1 MGFFDKLKRGLTKT
15 RDDFNSKM
23 SQVFSF
29 GRKIDEEF
37 YEELEETLIQAD
49 VGVQTALELSERL
62 RQREKQEKIREV
74 EPLRL
79 ALQEEIVK
87 MIKGANQED
96 RNRFLLKGGRLNVIL
111 VVGVNG
117 AGKTT
122 TIGKMA
128 NYYRSIGHKVLLA
141 AADTFRA
148 AAIEQLCT
156 WGERAGVDV
165 IRQAGGAD
173 PGAVVFDA
181 CQAAKSRGT
190 NILIVDTA
198 GRLQNKTNLM
208 EELRKINRII
218 EREAPGANVE
228 VLLVLDAGTGQNAI
242 SQAKLFG
249 EVVPLSGI
257 ILTKLD
263 GTAKGGVV
271 IGIANELNLPVKLI
285 GVGEG
290 IDDLREFVAA
300 DFAAALFAEDNAEAE
315 NYEPITSAD
324 SVDNNEEDEQGEQGE

>member
-1 MGFFDKLKRGLTKT
+1 MAKLQQQLVAEEAPAPELHFQFKAAPISGQDLLRAEGLAMRFGDNQLFSGLDFTLRRG
-15 RDDFNSKM
+15 
-23 SQVFSF
+23 
-29 GRKIDEEF
+29 
-37 YEELEETLIQAD
+37 
-49 VGVQTALELSERL
+49 ER
-62 RQREKQEKIREV
+62 V
-74 EPLRL
+74 
-79 ALQEEIVK
+79 
-87 MIKGANQED
+87 
-96 RNRFLLKGGRLNVIL
+96 FLLGPN
-111 VVGVNG
+111 GV
-117 AGKTT
+117 GKTT
-122 TIGKMA
+122 SIGKMA
-128 NYYRSIGHKVLLA
+128 NLLRYGGKKCLLC

-148 AAIEQLCT
+148 AAIEQLCM

-165 IRQAGGAD
+165 IRQSSGSD

-181 CQAAKSRGT
+181 CQAAASRGS

-218 EREAPGANVE
+218 EREAPQANVE
-228 VLLVLDAGTGQNAI
+228 VLLVLDSGTGQNAI

-271 IGIANELNLPVKLI
+271 IGIANELNLPVKMI

-290 IDDLREFVAA
+290 IDDLMPFE
-300 DFAAALFAEDNAEAE
+300 AEAF
-315 NYEPITSAD
+315 AKAL
-324 SVDNNEEDEQGEQGE
+324 VGGQQDETGISE

>member
-1 MGFFDKLKRGLTKT
+1 MGFFDKLKQGLTKT
-15 RDDFNSKM
+15 RDEFNSKM
-23 SQVFSF
+23 SAVFSM
-29 GRKIDEEF
+29 GRKIDEDF

-49 VGVQTALELSERL
+49 VGVQTSIELVERL
-62 RQREKQEKIREV
+62 REREKRDHIRDVAE
-74 EPLRL
+74 LRA
-79 ALQEEIVK
+79 ALQDEITRIL
-87 MIKGANQED
+87 MGSED
-96 RNRFLLKGGRLNVIL
+96 GEDKTRFRLKGGKLNIIL

-128 NYYRSIGHKVLLA
+128 AYYNSIGHNVLLA

-165 IRQAGGAD
+165 IRQASGSD

-181 CQAAKSRGT
+181 CRAAAARGS

-198 GRLQNKTNLM
+198 GRLQNKAHLM
-208 EELRKINRII
+208 EELAKINRII

-249 EVVPLSGI
+249 EAVPLTGI

-271 IGIANELNLPVKLI
+271 IGITNELNLPVKMI
-285 GVGEG
+285 GVGESV
-290 IDDLREFVAA
+290 DDLREFSAA
-300 DFAAALFAEDNAEAE
+300 DFAAALFAEDNTEAS
-315 NYEPITSAD
+315 NYE
-324 SVDNNEEDEQGEQGE
+324 VVEDEYPTI

>member
-1 MGFFDKLKRGLTKT
+1 MGFFEKLKQGLTKT
-15 RDDFNSKM
+15 RDEFNSKM
-23 SQVFSF
+23 AAVFTL
-29 GRKIDEEF
+29 GRKIDEDF
-37 YEELEETLIQAD
+37 YEELEETLIQSD
-49 VGVQTALELSERL
+49 VGVQTSIELVERL
-62 RQREKQEKIREV
+62 REREKAERIRDV
-74 EPLRL
+74 DALRL
-79 ALQEEIVK
+79 ALQDEITG
-87 MIKGANQED
+87 ILKGSVEGENK
-96 RNRFLLKGGRLNVIL
+96 NRFLLKGGRLNIIL

-128 NYYRSIGHKVLLA
+128 NYYNSIGHKVLLA

-165 IRQAGGAD
+165 IRQSGGSD

-181 CQAAKSRGT
+181 CKAAAARGS

-218 EREAPGANVE
+218 EREAPQANVE

-242 SQAKLFG
+242 SQARLFG
-249 EVVPLSGI
+249 EVVPLTGI

-271 IGIANELNLPVKLI
+271 IGITNELDLPVKMI

-290 IDDLREFVAA
+290 IDDLREFVAE
-300 DFAAALFAEDNAEAE
+300 DFAAALFDKPQEDAAEDNESEAE
-315 NYEPITSAD
+315 
-324 SVDNNEEDEQGEQGE
+324 

>member
-1 MGFFDKLKRGLTKT
+1 MGFFEKLKQGLTKT
-15 RDDFNSKM
+15 RDEFNHKM
-23 SQVFSF
+23 AAVFSV
-29 GRKIDEEF
+29 GRKIDEDF
-37 YEELEETLIQAD
+37 YEELEETLIQSD
-49 VGVQTALELSERL
+49 VGVQTSLDLVERL
-62 RQREKQEKIREV
+62 REREKSERIKDV
-74 EPLRL
+74 ETLRL
-79 ALQEEIVK
+79 ALQDEISK
-87 MIKGANQED
+87 ILKGSAEGENK
-96 RNRFLLKGGRLNVIL
+96 NRFLLKGGRLNVIL

-128 NYYRSIGHKVLLA
+128 NYYHSIGHKVLLA

-165 IRQAGGAD
+165 IRQNSGSD

-181 CQAAKSRGT
+181 CKAAVARGS

-218 EREAPGANVE
+218 DREVPQANVE

-249 EVVPLSGI
+249 EVVPLTGI

-271 IGIANELNLPVKLI
+271 IGITNELDLPVKMI

-290 IDDLREFVAA
+290 IDDLREFVAE
-300 DFAAALFAEDNAEAE
+300 DFAAALFDKPQEDAESEDGVADEA
-315 NYEPITSAD
+315 
-324 SVDNNEEDEQGEQGE
+324 DETEK

>member
-1 MGFFDKLKRGLTKT
+1 MGFFEKLKQGLSKT
-15 RDDFNSKM
+15 RDDFNNKL
-23 SQVFSF
+23 SQVFSM

-49 VGVQTALELSERL
+49 VGVQTAVELCERL
-62 RQREKQEKIREV
+62 REIEKKQHIREA
-74 EPLRL
+74 EPLRG

-87 MIKGANQED
+87 IIKGSAEGENK
-96 RNRFLLKGGRLNVIL
+96 NRFLLKGGRLNIIL

-128 NYYRSIGHKVLLA
+128 AYYHSIGHKVLLA

-148 AAIEQLCT
+148 AAIEQLCM

-165 IRQAGGAD
+165 IRQSSGSD

-181 CQAAKSRGT
+181 CKAAASRGT

-218 EREAPGANVE
+218 EREAPQANVE
-228 VLLVLDAGTGQNAI
+228 VLLVLDSGTGQNAI

-271 IGIANELNLPVKLI
+271 IGIANELNLPVKMI

-290 IDDLREFVAA
+290 IDDLRVFVAA
-300 DFAAALFAEDNAEAE
+300 DIAAALFAGD
-315 NYEPITSAD
+315 
-324 SVDNNEEDEQGEQGE
+324 NEEALNYDSFVVE

>member
-1 MGFFDKLKRGLTKT
+1 MGFFEKLKRGLTKT
-15 RDDFNSKM
+15 RDEFNSKM
-23 SQVFSF
+23 AAVFSF
-29 GRKIDEEF
+29 GRKIDEDF
-37 YEELEETLIQAD
+37 YEELEETLIQSD
-49 VGVQTALELSERL
+49 VGVQTAIELVERL
-62 RQREKQEKIREV
+62 REREKAEHIKDV
-74 EPLRL
+74 DTLRL
-79 ALQEEIVK
+79 ALQDEITK
-87 MIKGANQED
+87 ILKGSAEGENK
-96 RNRFLLKGGRLNVIL
+96 NRFRLKGGRLNVIL

-128 NYYRSIGHKVLLA
+128 NYYNYIGHKVLLA

-165 IRQAGGAD
+165 IRQSGGSD

-181 CQAAKSRGT
+181 CKAAVARGT

-218 EREAPGANVE
+218 EREVPQANVE

-249 EVVPLSGI
+249 EVVPLTGI

-271 IGIANELNLPVKLI
+271 IGITNELELPVKMI

-290 IDDLREFVAA
+290 INDLREFAA
-300 DFAAALFAEDNAEAE
+300 EDFAAALFDKPQENPDETADESEAE
-315 NYEPITSAD
+315 
-324 SVDNNEEDEQGEQGE
+324 

>member
-1 MGFFDKLKRGLTKT
+1 MGFFDKLKQGLTKT
-15 RDDFNSKM
+15 RDEFNSKM
-23 SQVFSF
+23 SAVFSM
-29 GRKIDEEF
+29 GRKIDEDF

-49 VGVQTALELSERL
+49 VGVQTSIELVERL
-62 RQREKQEKIREV
+62 REREKRDHIRDVAE
-74 EPLRL
+74 LRL
-79 ALQEEIVK
+79 ALQDEITR
-87 MIKGANQED
+87 ILQGSED
-96 RNRFLLKGGRLNVIL
+96 GVDKTRFRLKGGRLNIIL

-128 NYYRSIGHKVLLA
+128 AYYNSIGHNVLLA

-165 IRQAGGAD
+165 IRQASGAD

-181 CQAAKSRGT
+181 CRAAAARGS

-198 GRLQNKTNLM
+198 GRLQNKTHLM
-208 EELRKINRII
+208 EELAKINRII

-249 EVVPLSGI
+249 EAVPLTGI

-271 IGIANELNLPVKLI
+271 IGITNELALPVKMI
-285 GVGEG
+285 GVGEAV
-290 IDDLREFVAA
+290 DDLREFSAA
-300 DFAAALFAEDNAEAE
+300 DFAAALFADDNTEAS
-315 NYEPITSAD
+315 NYEVA
-324 SVDNNEEDEQGEQGE
+324 EDEQATI

>member
-1 MGFFDKLKRGLTKT
+1 MGFFDKLKQGLSKT
-15 RDDFNSKM
+15 RDDFNNKM
-23 SQVFSF
+23 SAVFSL

-49 VGVQTALELSERL
+49 VGVQTAIELTERL
-62 RQREKQEKIREV
+62 REREKKEKIREV
-74 EPLRL
+74 AALRL
-79 ALQEEIVK
+79 ALQDEIVK
-87 MIKGANQED
+87 ILKGSEEGED
-96 RNRFLLKGGRLNVIL
+96 KNRFRLKGGRLNVIL

-128 NYYRSIGHKVLLA
+128 NYYHSIGHNVLLA

-165 IRQAGGAD
+165 IRQASGAD

-181 CQAAKSRGT
+181 CHAATSRGA

-208 EELRKINRII
+208 QELSKINRII
-218 EREAPGANVE
+218 EREVSNANVE
-228 VLLVLDAGTGQNAI
+228 VLLVLDSGTGQNAI

-249 EVVPLSGI
+249 EVVPLTGI

-271 IGIANELNLPVKLI
+271 IGITNELNLPVKMI

-300 DFAAALFAEDNAEAE
+300 DFAAALFADDNQEAS
-315 NYEPITSAD
+315 NYE
-324 SVDNNEEDEQGEQGE
+324 VLM

>member
-1 MGFFDKLKRGLTKT
+1 MGFFAKLKQGLTKT
-15 RDDFNSKM
+15 RDDFNNKLA
-23 SQVFSF
+23 QVFSL

-37 YEELEETLIQAD
+37 YEDLEETLIQAD
-49 VGVQTALELSERL
+49 VGVQTAIELTERL
-62 RQREKQEKIREV
+62 REIEKKEHIREA
-74 EPLRL
+74 EPLRQ
-79 ALQEEIVK
+79 ALQDEIVK
-87 MIKGANQED
+87 IIKGSEEGENK
-96 RNRFLLKGGRLNVIL
+96 NRFLLKGGRLNIIL

-128 NYYRSIGHKVLLA
+128 AYYHSIGHNVLLA

-148 AAIEQLCT
+148 AAIEQLCM

-165 IRQAGGAD
+165 IRQNSGSD

-181 CQAAKSRGT
+181 CQAAVSRGT

-218 EREAPGANVE
+218 EREAPQANVE

-271 IGIANELNLPVKLI
+271 IGIANELNLPVKMI

-290 IDDLREFVAA
+290 VDDLREFVAA
-300 DFAAALFAEDNAEAE
+300 DFAAALFADDHEETS
-315 NYEPITSAD
+315 NYD
-324 SVDNNEEDEQGEQGE
+324 VLREEE

>member
-1 MGFFDKLKRGLTKT
+1 MGFFDKLKQGLTKT
-15 RDDFNSKM
+15 RDEFNSKM
-23 SQVFSF
+23 SAVFSM
-29 GRKIDEEF
+29 GRKIDDDF

-49 VGVQTALELSERL
+49 VGVQTAIELVEKL
-62 RQREKQEKIREV
+62 REREKREHIRDV
-74 EPLRL
+74 AVLRT
-79 ALQEEIVK
+79 ALQEEI
-87 MIKGANQED
+87 IKILQGSEEGED
-96 RNRFLLKGGRLNVIL
+96 KTRFRLKGGRLNIIL

-128 NYYRSIGHKVLLA
+128 AYYNSIGHNVLLA

-165 IRQAGGAD
+165 IRQASGSD

-181 CQAAKSRGT
+181 CRAATARGA

-198 GRLQNKTNLM
+198 GRLQNKAHLM
-208 EELRKINRII
+208 EELSKINRII

-249 EVVPLSGI
+249 EAVPLTGI

-271 IGIANELNLPVKLI
+271 IGITNELNLPVKMI
-285 GVGEG
+285 GVGEAV
-290 IDDLREFVAA
+290 DDLREFSAT
-300 DFAAALFAEDNAEAE
+300 DFAAALFAEDNTEAS
-315 NYEPITSAD
+315 NYE
-324 SVDNNEEDEQGEQGE
+324 VVEDI

>member
-1 MGFFDKLKRGLTKT
+1 MGFFAKLKQGLTKT
-15 RDDFNSKM
+15 RDDFNNKL
-23 SQVFSF
+23 SQVFSM
-29 GRKIDEEF
+29 GRKIDEDF
-37 YEELEETLIQAD
+37 YEDLEETLIQAD
-49 VGVQTALELSERL
+49 VGVQTAIELTERL
-62 RQREKQEKIREV
+62 REIEKKEHIRET
-74 EPLRL
+74 EPLRQ

-87 MIKGANQED
+87 IITGSEEGENK
-96 RNRFLLKGGRLNVIL
+96 NRFLLKGGRLNIIL

-128 NYYRSIGHKVLLA
+128 AYYHSIGHKVLLA

-148 AAIEQLCT
+148 AAIEQLCM

-165 IRQAGGAD
+165 IRQSSGSD

-181 CQAAKSRGT
+181 CKAAASRGT

-218 EREAPGANVE
+218 EREAPNANVE

-271 IGIANELNLPVKLI
+271 IGIANELNLPVKMI

-300 DFAAALFAEDNAEAE
+300 DFAAALFDTADKEAS
-315 NYEPITSAD
+315 NYEVVLND
-324 SVDNNEEDEQGEQGE
+324 

>member
-1 MGFFDKLKRGLTKT
+1 MGFFEKLKQGLSKT
-15 RDDFNSKM
+15 RDDFNNKL
-23 SQVFSF
+23 SQVFSM

-49 VGVQTALELSERL
+49 VGVQTAVELCERL
-62 RQREKQEKIREV
+62 REIEKKQHIREA
-74 EPLRL
+74 EPLRG

-87 MIKGANQED
+87 IIKGSAEGENK
-96 RNRFLLKGGRLNVIL
+96 NRFLLKGGRLNIIL

-128 NYYRSIGHKVLLA
+128 AYYHSIGHKVLLA

-165 IRQAGGAD
+165 IRQSSGSD

-181 CQAAKSRGT
+181 CKAAASRGT

-218 EREAPGANVE
+218 EREAPQANVE
-228 VLLVLDAGTGQNAI
+228 VLLVLDSGTGQNAI

-271 IGIANELNLPVKLI
+271 IGIANELNLPVKMI

-300 DFAAALFAEDNAEAE
+300 DFAAALFAGD
-315 NYEPITSAD
+315 
-324 SVDNNEEDEQGEQGE
+324 NEEAHNYDTIQEE

>member
-1 MGFFDKLKRGLTKT
+1 MGFFDKLKQGLSKT
-15 RDDFNSKM
+15 RDDFNNKM
-23 SQVFSF
+23 SAVFSL

-49 VGVQTALELSERL
+49 VGVQTAIELTERL
-62 RQREKQEKIREV
+62 REREKKEKIREV
-74 EPLRL
+74 AALRL
-79 ALQEEIVK
+79 ALQDEIVK
-87 MIKGANQED
+87 ILKGSEEGED
-96 RNRFLLKGGRLNVIL
+96 KNRFRLKGGRLNVIL

-128 NYYRSIGHKVLLA
+128 NYYHSIGHNVLLA

-165 IRQAGGAD
+165 IRQASGAD

-181 CQAAKSRGT
+181 CHAATSRGA

-208 EELRKINRII
+208 QELSKINRII
-218 EREAPGANVE
+218 EREVPNANVE
-228 VLLVLDAGTGQNAI
+228 VLLVLDSGTGQNAI

-249 EVVPLSGI
+249 EVVPLTGI

-271 IGIANELNLPVKLI
+271 IGITNELNLPVKMI

-300 DFAAALFAEDNAEAE
+300 DFAAALFADDNQEAS
-315 NYEPITSAD
+315 NYE
-324 SVDNNEEDEQGEQGE
+324 VLM

>member
-1 MGFFDKLKRGLTKT
+1 MGFFEKLKQGLTKT
-15 RDDFNSKM
+15 RDDFNNKM
-23 SQVFSF
+23 ASVFSI

-49 VGVQTALELSERL
+49 VGVQTAIELTERL
-62 RQREKQEKIREV
+62 REREKKEHIKDV
-74 EPLRL
+74 ETLRL
-79 ALQEEIVK
+79 ALQDEIVK
-87 MIKGANQED
+87 IVKGSEEGENK
-96 RNRFLLKGGRLNVIL
+96 NRFLLKGGRLNIIL

-128 NYYRSIGHKVLLA
+128 NYYNSIGHKVLLA

-165 IRQAGGAD
+165 IHQSQGSD

-181 CQAAKSRGT
+181 CRAAASRGS
-190 NILIVDTA
+190 NILIIDTA

-218 EREAPGANVE
+218 DREAPGANVE

-249 EVVPLSGI
+249 EVVPLTGI

-271 IGIANELNLPVKLI
+271 IGITNELNLPVKMI

-300 DFAAALFAEDNAEAE
+300 DFAAALFDKDNDEASNYEVVGVENAEAE
-315 NYEPITSAD
+315 SE
-324 SVDNNEEDEQGEQGE
+324 VD

>member
-1 MGFFDKLKRGLTKT
+1 MGFFDKLKQGLSKT
-15 RDDFNSKM
+15 RDDFNNKM
-23 SQVFSF
+23 SAVFSL

-49 VGVQTALELSERL
+49 VGVQTAIELTERL
-62 RQREKQEKIREV
+62 REREKKEKIRDV
-74 EPLRL
+74 AALRL
-79 ALQEEIVK
+79 ALQDEIVK
-87 MIKGANQED
+87 ILKGSAEGED
-96 RNRFLLKGGRLNVIL
+96 KNRFRLKGGRLNVIL

-128 NYYRSIGHKVLLA
+128 NYYHSIGHNVLLA

-165 IRQAGGAD
+165 IRQSSGAD

-181 CQAAKSRGT
+181 CHAATSRGT

-208 EELRKINRII
+208 QELSKINRII
-218 EREAPGANVE
+218 EREVPNANVE

-249 EVVPLSGI
+249 EVVPLTGI

-271 IGIANELNLPVKLI
+271 IGITNELNLPVKMI

-300 DFAAALFAEDNAEAE
+300 DFAAALFADDNQEAS
-315 NYEPITSAD
+315 NYE
-324 SVDNNEEDEQGEQGE
+324 VLM

>member
-23 SQVFSF
+23 SQVFSL

-49 VGVQTALELSERL
+49 VGVETALELAERL
-62 RQREKQEKIREV
+62 RQREKQDKIREV

-87 MIKGANQED
+87 IIKGANEGEN

-128 NYYRSIGHKVLLA
+128 NYYNSIGHKVLLA

-156 WGERAGVDV
+156 WGERAGVEV
-165 IRQAGGAD
+165 IRQAGGSD

-181 CQAAKSRGT
+181 CRAAVSRGT

-218 EREAPGANVE
+218 ERE
-228 VLLVLDAGTGQNAI
+228 
-242 SQAKLFG
+242 
-249 EVVPLSGI
+249 VP
-257 ILTKLD
+257 
-263 GTAKGGVV
+263 
-271 IGIANELNLPVKLI
+271 
-285 GVGEG
+285 
-290 IDDLREFVAA
+290 
-300 DFAAALFAEDNAEAE
+300 
-315 NYEPITSAD
+315 
-324 SVDNNEEDEQGEQGE
+324 

>member
-1 MGFFDKLKRGLTKT
+1 MGFFEKLKQGLTKT
-15 RDDFNSKM
+15 RDDFNNKL
-23 SQVFSF
+23 SQVFSL

-37 YEELEETLIQAD
+37 YEDLEETLIQAD
-49 VGVQTALELSERL
+49 VGVQTAVELTERL
-62 RQREKQEKIREV
+62 REIEKKEHIREA
-74 EPLRL
+74 EPLRQ
-79 ALQEEIVK
+79 ALQTEIVK
-87 MIKGANQED
+87 IIKGSVDGENK
-96 RNRFLLKGGRLNVIL
+96 NRFLLKGGRLNIIL

-128 NYYRSIGHKVLLA
+128 AYYHSIGHKVLLA

-148 AAIEQLCT
+148 AAIEQLCM

-165 IRQAGGAD
+165 IRQSSGSD

-181 CQAAKSRGT
+181 CQAAASRGS

-208 EELRKINRII
+208 EDLRKINRII
-218 EREAPGANVE
+218 EREAPQANVE

-271 IGIANELNLPVKLI
+271 IGIANELNLPVKMI

-300 DFAAALFAEDNAEAE
+300 DFAAALFAGDNEEAS
-315 NYEPITSAD
+315 NYE
-324 SVDNNEEDEQGEQGE
+324 VVRED

>member
-1 MGFFDKLKRGLTKT
+1 MGFFDKLKQGLSKT

-23 SQVFSF
+23 AAVFTL
-29 GRKIDEEF
+29 GRKIDEDF
-37 YEELEETLIQAD
+37 YEDLEETLIQAD
-49 VGVQTALELSERL
+49 VGVQTSIELTERL
-62 RQREKQEKIREV
+62 REREKKDRIRDVAE
-74 EPLRL
+74 LRL
-79 ALQEEIVK
+79 ALQDEIVK
-87 MIKGANQED
+87 ILQGSEEGVDKT
-96 RNRFLLKGGRLNVIL
+96 RFRLKGGRLNVIL

-128 NYYRSIGHKVLLA
+128 NYYHSIGHKVLLA

-148 AAIEQLCT
+148 AAIEQLCA

-165 IRQAGGAD
+165 IRQNSGAD

-181 CQAAKSRGT
+181 CRAAASRGC

-208 EELRKINRII
+208 EELKKIERII
-218 EREAPGANVE
+218 EREAPDANVE

-249 EVVPLSGI
+249 EVVPLTGI

-271 IGIANELNLPVKLI
+271 IGITNELDLPVKMI

-290 IDDLREFVAA
+290 IDDLREFSAA
-300 DFAAALFAEDNAEAE
+300 DFAAALFADEDAEAE
-315 NYEPITSAD
+315 APDEANA
-324 SVDNNEEDEQGEQGE
+324 EEGE

>member
-1 MGFFDKLKRGLTKT
+1 MGFFEKLKRGLTKT
-15 RDDFNSKM
+15 RDEFNNKM
-23 SQVFSF
+23 AAVFSI
-29 GRKIDEEF
+29 GRKIDEDF
-37 YEELEETLIQAD
+37 YEELEETLIQSD
-49 VGVQTALELSERL
+49 VGVQTSIDLVERL
-62 RQREKQEKIREV
+62 REREKAERIKDV
-74 EPLRL
+74 ETLRA
-79 ALQEEIVK
+79 ALQDEITK
-87 MIKGANQED
+87 ILKGSAEGENK
-96 RNRFLLKGGRLNVIL
+96 NRFRLKGGRLNVIL

-128 NYYRSIGHKVLLA
+128 NYYNYIGHKVLLA

-165 IRQAGGAD
+165 IRQSSGSD

-181 CQAAKSRGT
+181 CKAAVARGS

-218 EREAPGANVE
+218 EREVPQAHVE

-249 EVVPLSGI
+249 EVVPLTGI

-271 IGIANELNLPVKLI
+271 IGITNELDLPVKMI

-290 IDDLREFVAA
+290 IDDLREFVAE
-300 DFAAALFAEDNAEAE
+300 DFAAALFDKPQEDMAGDGTEDIANGSEAE
-315 NYEPITSAD
+315 
-324 SVDNNEEDEQGEQGE
+324 

>member
-1 MGFFDKLKRGLTKT
+1 MGFFDKLKQGLSKT
-15 RDDFNSKM
+15 RDDFNNKM
-23 SQVFSF
+23 SAVFSL

-49 VGVQTALELSERL
+49 VGVQTAIELTERL
-62 RQREKQEKIREV
+62 REREKKEKIRDV
-74 EPLRL
+74 AALRL
-79 ALQEEIVK
+79 ALQDEIVK
-87 MIKGANQED
+87 ILKGSAEGED
-96 RNRFLLKGGRLNVIL
+96 KNRFRLKGGRLNVIL

-128 NYYRSIGHKVLLA
+128 NYYHSIGHNVLLA

-165 IRQAGGAD
+165 IRQTSGAD

-181 CQAAKSRGT
+181 CHAATSRGT

-208 EELRKINRII
+208 QELSKINRII
-218 EREAPGANVE
+218 EREVPNANVE

-249 EVVPLSGI
+249 EVVPLTGI

-271 IGIANELNLPVKLI
+271 IGITNELNLPVKMI

-300 DFAAALFAEDNAEAE
+300 DFAAALFADDNQEAS
-315 NYEPITSAD
+315 NYE
-324 SVDNNEEDEQGEQGE
+324 VLM

>member
-1 MGFFDKLKRGLTKT
+1 MGFFEKLKRGLTKT
-15 RDDFNSKM
+15 RDEFNSKM
-23 SQVFSF
+23 AVVFSF
-29 GRKIDEEF
+29 GRKIDEDF
-37 YEELEETLIQAD
+37 YEELEETLIQSD
-49 VGVQTALELSERL
+49 VGVQTAIELAERL
-62 RQREKQEKIREV
+62 REREKAEHIKDV
-74 EPLRL
+74 ETLRA
-79 ALQEEIVK
+79 ALQDEITK
-87 MIKGANQED
+87 ILKGSAEGENK
-96 RNRFLLKGGRLNVIL
+96 NRFRLKGGRLNVIL

-128 NYYRSIGHKVLLA
+128 NYYNYIGHKVLLA

-165 IRQAGGAD
+165 IRQSGGSD

-181 CQAAKSRGT
+181 CKAAVARGT

-218 EREAPGANVE
+218 EREVPQANVE

-249 EVVPLSGI
+249 EVVPLTGI

-271 IGIANELNLPVKLI
+271 IGITNELDLPVKMI

-290 IDDLREFVAA
+290 INDLREFVAE
-300 DFAAALFAEDNAEAE
+300 DFAAALFDKPQENPDDAADESEAE
-315 NYEPITSAD
+315 
-324 SVDNNEEDEQGEQGE
+324 

>member
-1 MGFFDKLKRGLTKT
+1 MGFFDKLKQGLTKT
-15 RDDFNSKM
+15 RDEFNSKM
-23 SQVFSF
+23 SAVFSM
-29 GRKIDEEF
+29 GRKIDDDL

-49 VGVQTALELSERL
+49 VGVQTAIELVEKL
-62 RQREKQEKIREV
+62 REREKREHIRDV
-74 EPLRL
+74 AVLRT
-79 ALQEEIVK
+79 ALQEEI
-87 MIKGANQED
+87 IKILQGSEEGED
-96 RNRFLLKGGRLNVIL
+96 KTRFRLKGGRLNIIL

-128 NYYRSIGHKVLLA
+128 AYYNSIGHNVLLA

-165 IRQAGGAD
+165 IRQASGSD

-181 CQAAKSRGT
+181 CRAAAARGA

-198 GRLQNKTNLM
+198 GRLQNKAHLM
-208 EELRKINRII
+208 EELSKINRII

-249 EVVPLSGI
+249 EAVPLTGI

-271 IGIANELNLPVKLI
+271 IGITNELNLPVKMI
-285 GVGEG
+285 GVGEAV
-290 IDDLREFVAA
+290 DDLREFSAT
-300 DFAAALFAEDNAEAE
+300 DFAAALFAEDNTEAS
-315 NYEPITSAD
+315 NYE
-324 SVDNNEEDEQGEQGE
+324 VVEDI

>member
-1 MGFFDKLKRGLTKT
+1 MGFFDKLKQGLAKT

-23 SQVFSF
+23 ASVFSL
-29 GRKIDEEF
+29 GRKIDEDF
-37 YEELEETLIQAD
+37 YEDLEETLIQAD
-49 VGVQTALELSERL
+49 VGVQTSIELTERL
-62 RQREKQEKIREV
+62 RVREKKEHIHDVAE
-74 EPLRL
+74 LRL
-79 ALQEEIVK
+79 ALQDEIVK
-87 MIKGANQED
+87 ILKGSED
-96 RNRFLLKGGRLNVIL
+96 GENKNRFLLKGGRLNIIL

-128 NYYRSIGHKVLLA
+128 NYYHMIGHKVLLA

-148 AAIEQLCT
+148 AAIEQLCA

-165 IRQAGGAD
+165 IRQAGGSD

-181 CQAAKSRGT
+181 CRAAVSRSC

-208 EELRKINRII
+208 EELKKINRII
-218 EREAPGANVE
+218 EREAPDANVE

-271 IGIANELNLPVKLI
+271 IGITNELNLPVKMI

-290 IDDLREFVAA
+290 IEDLREFVAS
-300 DFAAALFAEDNAEAE
+300 DFAAALFADDNSEAS
-315 NYEPITSAD
+315 NYDVVSNRYGD
-324 SVDNNEEDEQGEQGE
+324 

>member
-1 MGFFDKLKRGLTKT
+1 MGFFDKLKQGLSKT
-15 RDDFNSKM
+15 RDDFNNKM
-23 SQVFSF
+23 SAVFSL

-49 VGVQTALELSERL
+49 VGVQTAIELTERL
-62 RQREKQEKIREV
+62 REREKKEKIREV
-74 EPLRL
+74 AALRL

-87 MIKGANQED
+87 ILKGSEEGED
-96 RNRFLLKGGRLNVIL
+96 KNRFRLKGGRLNVIL

-128 NYYRSIGHKVLLA
+128 NYYHSIGHNVLLA

-165 IRQAGGAD
+165 IRQASGAD

-181 CQAAKSRGT
+181 CHAATSRGA

-208 EELRKINRII
+208 QELSKINRII
-218 EREAPGANVE
+218 EREVPNANVE
-228 VLLVLDAGTGQNAI
+228 VLLVLDSGTGQNAI

-249 EVVPLSGI
+249 EVVPLTGI

-271 IGIANELNLPVKLI
+271 IGITNELNLPVKMI

-300 DFAAALFAEDNAEAE
+300 DFAAALFADDNQEAS
-315 NYEPITSAD
+315 NYE
-324 SVDNNEEDEQGEQGE
+324 VLM

>member
-1 MGFFDKLKRGLTKT
+1 MGFFDKLKQGLTKT
-15 RDDFNSKM
+15 RDEFNSKM
-23 SQVFSF
+23 SAVFTI
-29 GRKIDEEF
+29 GRKIDDEF
-37 YEELEETLIQAD
+37 YDDLEETLIQAD
-49 VGVQTALELSERL
+49 VGVQTAIELVERL
-62 RQREKQEKIREV
+62 REREKREHIRETAA
-74 EPLRL
+74 LRL

-87 MIKGANQED
+87 ILKGGGED
-96 RNRFLLKGGRLNVIL
+96 EDKTRFRLKGGRLNIIL

-128 NYYRSIGHKVLLA
+128 AYYHSIGHNVLLA

-148 AAIEQLCT
+148 AAIEQLCA
-156 WGERAGVDV
+156 WGERAGVEV
-165 IRQAGGAD
+165 IRQADGSD

-181 CQAAKSRGT
+181 CRAAKARGC

-208 EELRKINRII
+208 EELAKINRII
-218 EREAPGANVE
+218 EREAPDANVE
-228 VLLVLDAGTGQNAI
+228 VLLVLDSGTGQNAI

-249 EVVPLSGI
+249 EVVPLTGI

-271 IGIANELNLPVKLI
+271 IGITNELNLPVKMI

-290 IDDLREFVAA
+290 IDDLREFSAA
-300 DFAAALFAEDNAEAE
+300 DFAAALFADDNTEAS
-315 NYEPITSAD
+315 NYEVVEDSGTS
-324 SVDNNEEDEQGEQGE
+324 E

>member
-1 MGFFDKLKRGLTKT
+1 MGFFEKLKQGLSKT
-15 RDDFNSKM
+15 RDDFNNKL
-23 SQVFSF
+23 SQVFSM

-49 VGVQTALELSERL
+49 VGVQTAVELCERL
-62 RQREKQEKIREV
+62 REIEKKQHIREA
-74 EPLRL
+74 ELLRG

-87 MIKGANQED
+87 IIKGSAEGENK
-96 RNRFLLKGGRLNVIL
+96 NRFLLKGGRLNIIL

-128 NYYRSIGHKVLLA
+128 AYYHSIGHKVLLA

-148 AAIEQLCT
+148 AAIEQLCM

-165 IRQAGGAD
+165 IRQSSGSD

-181 CQAAKSRGT
+181 CKAAASRGT

-218 EREAPGANVE
+218 
-228 VLLVLDAGTGQNAI
+228 
-242 SQAKLFG
+242 
-249 EVVPLSGI
+249 
-257 ILTKLD
+257 
-263 GTAKGGVV
+263 
-271 IGIANELNLPVKLI
+271 
-285 GVGEG
+285 
-290 IDDLREFVAA
+290 
-300 DFAAALFAEDNAEAE
+300 
-315 NYEPITSAD
+315 
-324 SVDNNEEDEQGEQGE
+324 

>member
-1 MGFFDKLKRGLTKT
+1 MGFFDKLKQGLQKT
-15 RDDFNSKM
+15 RENFSSKM
-23 SQVFSF
+23 SEVFTI
-29 GRKIDEEF
+29 GRKIDEDF
-37 YEELEETLIQAD
+37 YEDLEETLIQSD
-49 VGVQTALELSERL
+49 VGVQTALEIVDIL
-62 RQREKQEKIREV
+62 RQREKADKIKDTET
-74 EPLRL
+74 LQK
-79 ALQEEIVK
+79 ALEEEIASILLGQK
-87 MIKGANQED
+87 YGEENTDETKAMQE
-96 RNRFLLKGGRLNVIL
+96 NRIRIEDGKLNIIL

-128 NYYRSIGHKVLLA
+128 HYYKSLDKKVLLA

-156 WGERAGVDV
+156 WGERVGVSV
-165 IRQAGGAD
+165 VHQSSGSD

-181 CQAAKSRGT
+181 CQAAISRKT
-190 NILIVDTA
+190 DVLIVDTA

-218 EREAPGANVE
+218 DREAPGANVE

-249 EVVPLSGI
+249 EVVPLTGI

-271 IGIANELNLPVKLI
+271 IGITNELNLPVKMI

-290 IDDLREFVAA
+290 VDDLREFVAA
-300 DFAAALFAEDNAEAE
+300 DFAKALFAKD
-315 NYEPITSAD
+315 
-324 SVDNNEEDEQGEQGE
+324 NEEASNYADKIEEF